1 MLVQRLKSHTKFNI
15 HYNCIYFLDNSDIMS
30 IWHMPHNEV
39 MKMPKLRKRIVCK
52 EPATTVFVPQN
63 TNSSDSLILTVD
75 EYECIRLIDLERL
88 SQEEC
93 ANKLGVARTTAQL
106 IYNNAREKMARAL
119 VYYIT
124 NDEAT
129 AYVRCRYG
137 NYRLIRLRWR
147 SNRALRL
154 PIS

>member
-1 MLVQRLKSHTKFNI
+1 
-15 HYNCIYFLDNSDIMS
+15 MS

-88 SQEEC
+88 RQVEC

-119 VYYIT
+119 VYGI
-124 NDEAT
+124 EIQIQG
-129 AYVRCRYG
+129 G
-137 NYRLIRLRWR
+137 NYILCDGSPNCKRCHLKNKSERRIYNGQK
-147 SNRALRL
+147 SDV
-154 PIS
+154 